1 MNFRHHVFII
11 SMLFFAS
18 CNFFSRSETNKLQ
31 AVDTVVNF
39 TKVDASPAFEKCKNR
54 IDEARTNCF
63 RKEMYVR
70 VANSLQEYSF
80 ITEKKIDEEVFVD
93 VLINNEGSFV
103 LKNITASKSVT
114 EQLPKLDSIIKST
127 IAKLP
132 QIQPAIKR
140 GIPVATQYQLPLK
153 IKTKEI

>member
-1 MNFRHHVFII
+1 MNFRHLVFIT

-18 CNFFSRSETNKLQ
+18 CNFLSDSKTNKLQ

-39 TKVDASPAFEKCKNR
+39 TKVDASPAFVKCKNL
-54 IDEARTNCF
+54 IDEARTSCF
-63 RKEMYVR
+63 RKEIYVR
-70 VANSLQEYSF
+70 VASSLQEHSF

-93 VLINNEGSFV
+93 VLINNEGRFV
-103 LKNITASKSVT
+103 LKNITVSKNVT
-114 EQLPKLDSIIKST
+114 EQLPKLDSIIKNT
-127 IAKLP
+127 IEKLP

-153 IKTKEI
+153 IQTK